1 MDFKRIIRD
10 VPDFPIPGIIFR
22 DVTTLLKDPAAFRQ
36 AIDTLVAHYRDH
48 RLDAIA
54 SIESRGH
61 IFAAPLAYALGVG
74 LIPVRKPG
82 KLPADKIQV
91 AYQLEYGTER
101 LEMHTDAIQPGQ
113 RILIVDDLIATG
125 GSANAARQMVEQLG
139 GEVVGFAFLIE
150 LTFLNGRETLQGY
163 DVYSVIQY

>member
-22 DVTTLLKDPAAFRQ
+22 DVTTLLKDPAAFHL
-36 AIDTLVAHYRDH
+36 AIDTFVAHYGDSQF
-48 RLDAIA
+48 DAIA

-91 AYQLEYGTER
+91 AYQLEYGAER
-101 LEMHTDAIQPGQ
+101 LEMHTDAVQPGQ

-125 GSANAARQMVEQLG
+125 GSANATRQMVEQLG
-139 GEVVGFAFLIE
+139 GQVVGFAFLIE
-150 LTFLNGRETLQGY
+150 LTFLRGRETLSGY
-163 DVYSVIQY
+163 DVFSVIQY

>member
-36 AIDTLVAHYRDH
+36 AIDTLVTHYHDRQ
-48 RLDAIA
+48 LDAIA

-101 LEMHTDAIQPGQ
+101 LEMHIDAVQPGQ

-139 GEVVGFAFLIE
+139 GEVAGFAFLIE
-150 LTFLNGRETLQGY
+150 LTFLKGRETLQGY
-163 DVYSVIQY
+163 DVFSVIQY

>member
-1 MDFKRIIRD
+1 MDLKSAIRD

-22 DVTTLLKDPAAFRQ
+22 DVTTLLKDPVAFHL
-36 AIDTLVAHYRDH
+36 AIDTLASHYQTVP
-48 RLDAIA
+48 LDAIA

-61 IFAAPLAYALGVG
+61 IFAAPLAYKLGVG

-101 LEMHTDAIQPGQ
+101 LEIHTDAIQPGQ
-113 RILIVDDLIATG
+113 RVLIVDDLIATG

-150 LTFLNGRETLQGY
+150 LTFLKGRETLQGY